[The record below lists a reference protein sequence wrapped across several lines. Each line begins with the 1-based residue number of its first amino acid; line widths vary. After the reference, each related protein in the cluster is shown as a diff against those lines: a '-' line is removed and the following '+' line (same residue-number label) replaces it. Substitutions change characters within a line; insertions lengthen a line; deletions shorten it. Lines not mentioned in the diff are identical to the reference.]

1 MAEALR
7 RDISIIIPCY
17 NAAGYLTECL
27 AALNQQSM
35 ARDRYEVIVVDDGST
50 DNTAQVAEGVCDRC
64 IRTPNRGSAAARN
77 RGVRESTGSV
87 LLFTDADCVPRHDW
101 IEKMTVPFDDPEI
114 SGVKGVYRTRQAG
127 LVARFVQAEY
137 EVKYSRMIK
146 QVWIDFVDTYSA
158 GFRRYVFTGLGG
170 FDERYPGASVED
182 QEFSFRVAEAGYRM
196 VFVPDAVVW
205 HRHADSLGR
214 YFRKKMNIGYWK
226 VLVLKRHPG
235 KLVRDSHTPQLLKLQ
250 LPIAFLMPATLLM
263 APFTTWIPFYG
274 VAGVFLVAGGREILH
289 CYRRYGIVLAACS
302 PVILWV
308 RSTGLGLGL
317 LQGLVHSM
325 KRSPV

>member
-1 MAEALR
+1 MADHSC
-7 RDISIIIPCY
+7 RDISVIIPCF
-17 NAAGYLTECL
+17 NASGYLSECL
-27 AALNQQSM
+27 ESLNRQTMQ
-35 ARDRYEVIVVDDGST
+35 RDRYEIVVVDDGSS
-50 DNTAQVAEGVCDRC
+50 DNTAQVAESACDKC

-77 RGVRESTGSV
+77 RGVNESGGAL

-101 IEKMTVPFDDPEI
+101 IEKMTAPFVNPEI
-114 SGVKGVYRTRQAG
+114 SGAKGVYQTRQTG

-137 EVKYSRMIK
+137 EVKYSRMMK
-146 QVWIDFVDTYSA
+146 QTCIDFVDTYSA
-158 GFRRYVFTGLGG
+158 GFRRCVFTGLGG

-182 QEFSFRVAEAGYRM
+182 QEFSFRVAEAGHKM

-250 LPIAFLMPATLLM
+250 LPIAFLMAAALLS
-263 APFTTWIPFYG
+263 APFTTLIPFFIA
-274 VAGVFLVAGGREILH
+274 AGFFLGAGGREILH
-289 CYRRYGIVLAACS
+289 CYRRYGIVLAAYS
-302 PVILWV
+302 PVLLLV

-317 LQGLVHSM
+317 LRGLIHSM
-325 KRSPV
+325 KRSPL